1 MKAHT
6 LSTAD
11 LFPVRYGRVIAGPV
25 GCSTHHRF
33 TSSEAVARAMRL
45 ESVRRLASLEASVR
59 QLSLFNAPPDKC
71 VLDEIAGLRAGIAL
85 LDEQSEP
92 AKLEIP

>member
-1 MKAHT
+1 
-6 LSTAD
+6 
-11 LFPVRYGRVIAGPV
+11 
-25 GCSTHHRF
+25 
-33 TSSEAVARAMRL
+33 MRL